1 MLREMMCVYVGKLAA
16 EGSDHMGKNSLS
28 TFSWP
33 NTPALMDH
41 LPSQHRSGNSPL
53 TDVGPVYNGPPF
65 APLFS
70 VTWRVVL
77 KTLSWAVCAIS
88 SRSQP
93 SKGRSRSF
101 SVFVIFQ
108 PSVLSGAMIPW
119 ELDTSCS
126 PTAPNKEG

>member
-1 MLREMMCVYVGKLAA
+1 MLCEMMCVYVGKLAA

-41 LPSQHRSGNSPL
+41 LPPQHRFGNPPL

-108 PSVLSGAMIPW
+108 PSVLSGSDDPMGVGHLLFPH
-119 ELDTSCS
+119 C
-126 PTAPNKEG
+126 P

>member
-108 PSVLSGAMIPW
+108 PSVLSGSDDPMGVGHLLFPH
-119 ELDTSCS
+119 C
-126 PTAPNKEG
+126 P

>member
-1 MLREMMCVYVGKLAA
+1 MLREMICVYVGKLVA
-16 EGSDHMGKNSLS
+16 EGSDHTGKNSLS

-33 NTPALMDH
+33 NTPALMDR
-41 LPSQHRSGNSPL
+41 LPPQHCSGNLPL

-108 PSVLSGAMIPW
+108 PSVLSGSDDPMGVGHLLFPH
-119 ELDTSCS
+119 C
-126 PTAPNKEG
+126 P